1 MEFFVFVL
9 FVWLF
14 AEWMLRRHYQRKND
28 ERFTNIVAALNRAER
43 DFNEL
48 KKLPARIAD
57 LEKRLAEKEAT
68 AGSAATA
75 PPPVAEPSAPPKPV
89 APVHAPAEPTRA
101 PAPSAPDSSRIT
113 SVLPLEPPFV
123 AAKTTL
129 AGAEALKTTIPPQP
143 PSPRPSSTPPAAPLP
158 APSSVFSQ
166 QQPQAVAHGAPASF
180 ASVNAKVPTLTTPL
194 HTQRKSSEIE
204 EKLGRNWLNKIGIT
218 VLVIGI
224 ALFLAYKFPTL
235 SNPEKVLLGYFVS
248 FGILGLGVYLEKKDL
263 YKIFARALIGGGW
276 ALVFFTTYAMHFVKY
291 TQVIDTEWV
300 DLVLLF
306 AVAAMMVAHTL
317 RYNSQ
322 VVTGLAFLLAFTTV
336 AISQNTVY
344 CLAAGAILAIGLVA
358 IVHRRAWFELEVFG
372 LIASYLNHYIWL
384 RTVIEPMGAYKH
396 MFPEFVPSA
405 VLLCLYWAI
414 YRWSYI
420 ARKIQCDAQ
429 EHVSTLA
436 ALLNTGL
443 LLALLK
449 YQSVHPQLGFYVL
462 LALGAVE
469 LTLGQLPATRKR
481 RIAMV
486 MLSTIGVILLVA
498 AIPFKYSGTDMAII
512 WLIQAELLLFAGVF
526 TREILFRR
534 FGLLAALLTAGYTL
548 IARAEPI
555 LETRLTIWNMNQP
568 AESMLAVTFAFAAFF
583 FYIDAHEIPRRWKQ
597 LVTSD
602 FEQICFRGLSYLA
615 GLMLF
620 VSLWLAFPN
629 AWTAV
634 AWTAAAFALCIA
646 GRLRKLDDL
655 SHQASAFA
663 LAGFLWALRV
673 NTNAAT
679 PFANTAMTLRLAT
692 LSIVIVLLYL
702 CARWAG
708 PAKARYTFVVSSLY
722 TTAAA
727 ILVAVLAYYECHW
740 AWIGVTW
747 GIAAV
752 VLAAAGIF
760 WKRGDLSYQAHG
772 LVLAGFVRTLVANI
786 DATEE
791 FHQFTWRFL
800 TFAAMAAL
808 LYLCAYFSGPRES
821 NVARAF
827 SMVHTWAAACLI
839 GVLAYKE
846 LSSSWIAV
854 TWALFAMLLIVAG
867 NRLKRAELHIQ
878 AYLLSFVAIA
888 QVLIVNLYASE
899 PFSWYPGV
907 SLRLVTIGLTAA
919 LIYASGWFAAKSD
932 LQTASIAGAA
942 YTWGGSLL
950 VSLLLLY
957 ELQRY
962 NVALGWALF
971 GLAAFEIGFFRKSF
985 NWRLQGYL
993 AFAAGFARIFV
1004 VNLEADRHRIMLTTL
1019 PLAIIFYYAYWRL
1032 QHEDDD
1038 FLATDRKAFAAPIL
1052 AYLGTI
1058 TVATVLESCL
1068 DGGWVAAGWAG
1079 LALVLIAAA
1088 WSAKREVFLHQSML
1102 LALAV
1107 LVRSILFDLAQEWP
1121 PAAWYESRAMHVV
1134 TAAALLFAA
1143 QAFAFP
1149 LRDKEESHSDAMA
1162 FVIRRPEQTFFFIP
1176 LLMVTLL
1183 IGRDVAEGRV
1193 TMAWGIEAFVVFL
1206 FALLVGERSFRLTGL
1221 GLLLLCVGKILIL
1234 DVWRQEKSDRFVT
1247 FIILGVALLLVSFLY
1262 TRYSEAIKRYL

>member
-48 KKLPARIAD
+48 KKLPARIAE
-57 LEKRLAEKEAT
+57 LEKRFAEKEAG
-68 AGSAATA
+68 AAPATA
-75 PPPVAEPSAPPKPV
+75 AVMPAAEPSAPPSKLV
-89 APVHAPAEPTRA
+89 APIQAPAERA
-101 PAPSAPDSSRIT
+101 SAPVTSAPESSRI
-113 SVLPLEPPFV
+113 SPVLPSEPPLR
-123 AAKTTL
+123 AATL
-129 AGAEALKTTIPPQP
+129 AGAEGLKTGVPAQAPP
-143 PSPRPSSTPPAAPLP
+143 PRAASTPPPAPH
-158 APSSVFSQ
+158 ATPSSVFSQ
-166 QQPQAVAHGAPASF
+166 QQPPPGTHGRPTSL
-180 ASVNAKVPTLTTPL
+180 ASVHTRIPTLTAQA
-194 HTQRKSSEIE
+194 HTQRRSSEIE

-235 SNPEKVLLGYFVS
+235 TNPEKVGLGYFLS
-248 FGILGLGVYLEKKDL
+248 LGILGLGVYLDKKDL

-322 VVTGLAFLLAFTTV
+322 VVTGLAFLLGFTTV

-358 IVHRRAWFELEVFG
+358 IVHRRSWFELEVFG

-384 RTVIEPMGAYKH
+384 RTVIEPMGAHKH
-396 MFPEFVPSA
+396 MFPDFVPSA

-420 ARKIQCDAQ
+420 ARKIERDAQ

-443 LLALLK
+443 LLVLLK
-449 YQSVHPQLGFYVL
+449 YQSVHPQLAFYVL
-462 LALGAVE
+462 LVLGAVE
-469 LTLGQLPATRKR
+469 LTLGQLPVTRKR
-481 RIAMV
+481 RTAMV

-512 WLIQAELLLFAGVF
+512 WLIQAELLLFAGVL

-534 FGLLAALLTAGYTL
+534 FGMLAALLTAGYAL
-548 IARAEPI
+548 IAKAEPI
-555 LETRLTIWNMNQP
+555 LETRLMLSNMSQP
-568 AESMLAVTFAFAAFF
+568 AETTLAVTFAFAACF
-583 FYIDAHEIPRRWKQ
+583 FYLDAHEIPRRWKQ
-597 LVTSD
+597 SITSD
-602 FEQICFRGLSYLA
+602 FEQVCFRALSYLA
-615 GLMLF
+615 GVMLF
-620 VSLWLAFPN
+620 ASLWLAFPN

-634 AWTAAAFALCIA
+634 AWTSAAFALCIA
-646 GRLRKLDDL
+646 GRTRKLDDL
-655 SHQASAFA
+655 SRQASAFA
-663 LAGFLWALRV
+663 FFGLLWALGA
-673 NTNAAT
+673 NTNATAH
-679 PFANTAMTLRLAT
+679 FASTTMTLRLVT

-708 PAKARYTFVVSSLY
+708 PEKADYSRWISSGY

-727 ILVAVLAYYECHW
+727 ILVAVLAFYECHW

-747 GIAAV
+747 GIAAL

-760 WKRGDLSYQAHG
+760 WKRGDLSYQAHA

-800 TFAAMAAL
+800 TFTTMAAL

-821 NVARAF
+821 NVGRAF

-854 TWALFAMLLIVAG
+854 TWALFALLLIVAG
-867 NRLKRAELHIQ
+867 NHLQRAELHIQ
-878 AYLLSFVAIA
+878 AYLLSFAAVA
-888 QVLIVNLYASE
+888 QVLLVNLYTTERFAWLPSM
-899 PFSWYPGV
+899 
-907 SLRLVTIGLTAA
+907 SLRLVTVGLTAA
-919 LIYASGWFAAKSD
+919 LIYASGWFASKSD

-942 YTWGGSLL
+942 YTWGGSVLL
-950 VSLLLLY
+950 SLLLLY

-962 NVALGWALF
+962 NVAFAWAVF
-971 GLAAFEIGFFRKSF
+971 GLIAFEIGFFRKSF
-985 NWRLQGYL
+985 SWRLQGYL
-993 AFAAGFARIFV
+993 AFASAFARIFL
-1004 VNLEADRHRIMLTTL
+1004 VNLDADRHRIMLTTL
-1019 PLAIIFYYAYWRL
+1019 PLAITFYYAYWRL
-1032 QHEDDD
+1032 QQEDDD
-1038 FLATDRKAFAAPIL
+1038 FLAADRKVFGAPIL
-1052 AYLGTI
+1052 AYLGTV

-1107 LVRSILFDLAQEWP
+1107 LVRSILFDLAPEWP
-1121 PAAWYESRAMHVV
+1121 PAVWYESRAMHVV
-1134 TAAALLFAA
+1134 TAAALLLGA

-1149 LRDKEESHSDAMA
+1149 LRDKEESRSDAMA

-1176 LLMVTLL
+1176 LLMITLL
-1183 IGRDVAEGRV
+1183 IGKDVAEGRV

-1234 DVWRQEKSDRFVT
+1234 DVWRQEKSDRFIT